1 MVSKQRIISALST
14 TPLAD
19 NSFDAF
25 DEKQWKTCFNSQT
38 LIGVRQMLVTEFIF
52 AGFMLP

>member
-25 DEKQWKTCFNSQT
+25 DEKHNERLV
-38 LIGVRQMLVTEFIF
+38 LIHRL
-52 AGFMLP
+52 